1 MVSIGG
7 PSWVKLKLLC
17 IFSITATDIA
27 FHLASIEEVEV
38 LGSALYNGVMFD
50 GKKTWL
56 AGDWDAKGCSQ
67 HVALFTVI
75 ICTGCYIFALDRR
88 CFKKRDLMC
97 E

>member
-50 GKKTWL
+50 GKKLGLQET
-56 AGDWDAKGCSQ
+56 GMQKDAVSM
-67 HVALFTVI
+67 LR
-75 ICTGCYIFALDRR
+75 YSLLSYALDVTSLLLIEGALRS
-88 CFKKRDLMC
+88 MT
-97 E
+97 